1 MQGGRTISVQ
11 AAAAAR
17 GLEAKEAT
25 MCYELSGW
33 FTQLRSADRARQQQ
47 TKTQP
52 VAEPPQRAPEP
63 QPVAPETR
71 VKERET
77 APA

>member
-1 MQGGRTISVQ
+1 
-11 AAAAAR
+11 
-17 GLEAKEAT
+17 

-33 FTQLRSADRARQQQ
+33 FTQLRADRARQQQ
-47 TKTQP
+47 PKPEP

-63 QPVAPETR
+63 QIVAPETR

>member
-1 MQGGRTISVQ
+1 
-11 AAAAAR
+11 
-17 GLEAKEAT
+17 
-25 MCYELSGW
+25 MCYEFSDW
-33 FTQLRSADRARQQQ
+33 FSKARAVEKARREQPKTEQATQQS
-47 TKTQP
+47 
-52 VAEPPQRAPEP
+52 PPAPEP